1 MVILTELMFTSV
13 RRELEREVDLYPE
26 AVSSIALDVARAL
39 NYLHL
44 MRPDPLIH
52 RDISSANVL
61 LQPLPHGHWRAK
73 VSDYGTVNLQRNLT
87 TVYPGNACYS
97 APEAGDPTQQS
108 PKMDVFS
115 FGILLL
121 EMLTGKFPD
130 TDKRASHLRSIVQQ
144 PLLPL
149 VQRCLERRKEDRPTA
164 ARIIT
169 QLDH

>member
-1 MVILTELMFTSV
+1 M
-13 RRELEREVDLYPE
+13 
-26 AVSSIALDVARAL
+26 ARAL

-73 VSDYGTVNLQRNLT
+73 VSDYGTVNLQRNLST
-87 TVYPGNACYS
+87 ENPGNACYS

-115 FGILLL
+115 FGVLLL
-121 EMLTGKFPD
+121 EMLMGKFPD
-130 TDKRASHLRSIVQQ
+130 MDKRVSHLRSIVQE

-149 VQRCLERRKEDRPTA
+149 VQSCLERRKEDRPTA

-169 QLDH
+169 QLDQ

>member
-1 MVILTELMFTSV
+1 MSTFFHTCKTLFWCE
-13 RRELEREVDLYPE
+13 
-26 AVSSIALDVARAL
+26 
-39 NYLHL
+39 HL
-44 MRPDPLIH
+44 
-52 RDISSANVL
+52 VL
-61 LQPLPHGHWRAK
+61 VCVLCPWTGKQW
-73 VSDYGTVNLQRNLT
+73 YGTVNLQRNLT

-115 FGILLL
+115 CGILLL

-130 TDKRASHLRSIVQQ
+130 IDERADHLRSIVQQ

-149 VQRCLERRKEDRPTA
+149 VQSCLERRKEDRPTA